1 MIYPGLCHFL
11 LTVRWKSL
19 VGEREEWDHD
29 QTKAGFKCVP
39 PTPASLS
46 SWIILYLVTRIHRS
60 AHILKDTHA
69 QAYGVPVALA
79 CFTLKAESAFFR
91 L

>member
-1 MIYPGLCHFL
+1 MTRQRPDSNVCL
-11 LTVRWKSL
+11 LLQPRIQSY
-19 VGEREEWDHD
+19 
-29 QTKAGFKCVP
+29 
-39 PTPASLS
+39 LS